1 MLGYWLAVVRRLA
14 LPALATGAV
23 CAAAMTAALVLGDG
37 APWVGAAPQA
47 LAAGAVITL
56 AFTAVLS
63 TSTVVSAAR
72 TARRYGL
79 TLGPE
84 AVALPS
90 VREVRVPAIEGRT
103 AFQLTDSVRYAVEK
117 DPVLR
122 LDEITAFGHGT
133 LDLTLRGPSDTTV
146 SVQVRVTTG
155 SRRRPPS
162 WRHVRR
168 SRTSGWTRRPA
179 GPSPASSRSAWRRH
193 CAPRP
198 QTALPPADTRPPTRP
213 KPPSRDHWP
222 RDGGFVW
229 CCEAR

>member
-14 LPALATGAV
+14 LPALAISAV

-37 APWVGAAPQA
+37 TPWIGAAPHA
-47 LAAGAVITL
+47 LAAGAVIAL

-84 AVALPS
+84 AVVLPS

-133 LDLTLRGPSDTTV
+133 LDLTLCGPSDTAV

-155 SRRRPPS
+155 SKETAA
-162 WRHVRR
+162 VVEA
-168 SRTSGWTRRPA
+168 RPA
-179 GPSPASSRSAWRRH
+179 VTYKRLDAAACWAVARIVEERVAQALR
-193 CAPRP
+193 AEAADD
-198 QTALPPADTRPPTRP
+198 TAT
-213 KPPSRDHWP
+213 H
-222 RDGGFVW
+222 
-229 CCEAR
+229 

>member
-1 MLGYWLAVVRRLA
+1 M
-14 LPALATGAV
+14 
-23 CAAAMTAALVLGDG
+23 
-37 APWVGAAPQA
+37 
-47 LAAGAVITL
+47 ITL

-155 SRRRPPS
+155 SKETTA
-162 WRHVRR
+162 VVEA
-168 SRTSGWTRRPA
+168 RPA
-179 GPSPASSRSAWRRH
+179 VTYKRLDAAACWAVARIVEERVAQALRAEATDG
-193 CAPRP
+193 
-198 QTALPPADTRPPTRP
+198 TA
-213 KPPSRDHWP
+213 
-222 RDGGFVW
+222 
-229 CCEAR
+229 AR

>member
-23 CAAAMTAALVLGDG
+23 CAAAMAAALVLGDG
-37 APWVGAAPQA
+37 TSWSAAVPQA
-47 LAAGAVITL
+47 VAAGAVGVL
-56 AFTAVLS
+56 ALVAVLS

-79 TLGPE
+79 TLGPD

-90 VREVRVPAIEGRT
+90 VREVRMPAIEGRT
-103 AFQLTDSVRYAVEK
+103 AFQLTDSVRHVVEK

-133 LDLTLRGPSDTTV
+133 LDFTLRGPSDTSV

-155 SRRRPPS
+155 PKETTA
-162 WRHVRR
+162 VVEA
-168 SRTSGWTRRPA
+168 RPA
-179 GPSPASSRSAWRRH
+179 ATYKRLDAAACWAVARVVEQRV
-193 CAPRP
+193 AQALRAE
-198 QTALPPADTRPPTRP
+198 TA
-213 KPPSRDHWP
+213 
-222 RDGGFVW
+222 DGGA
-229 CCEAR
+229 AR